1 MEDHFFLF
9 LNAKLD
15 LYINIYEEEY
25 IDTDQLDDAIGIV
38 ENIIDN
44 TDDRAV
50 IDFGNKLLE
59 MMKIAK
65 ANLYAMDAD
74 VDFVQLSEIMLRIA
88 EELELEKATI
98 IPYIDLLETRIQIYK
113 SFTA

>member
-65 ANLYAMDAD
+65 
-74 VDFVQLSEIMLRIA
+74 
-88 EELELEKATI
+88 EKGTI
-98 IPYIDLLETRIQIYK
+98 VG
-113 SFTA
+113 FCF